1 MEATLL
7 LLFLIMAEPSSAQA
21 NHNLQCKPCIIS
33 IYHGMMMCT
42 HIAAVDKRINC
53 ITATSPSLCGRCI
66 CEVMCMTGMK
76 EECDF
81 CKGGDV
87 WSQED
92 VCPSDTSFYVSN
104 GKCKEKC
111 SSKNGYVTYSSHYSA
126 CFDCLRQD
134 VPPACIPQSQVIT
147 IALFYQQEE
156 KS

>member
-1 MEATLL
+1 MEAKLL
-7 LLFLIMAEPSSAQA
+7 LLFLIIAEPSSAQT

-33 IYHGMMMCT
+33 IYHGMMKCT
-42 HIAAVDKRINC
+42 HIAAVNKRINC

-104 GKCKEKC
+104 GKCSDKC
-111 SSKNGYVTYSSHYSA
+111 SSKNGYVRSD

-134 VPPACIPQSQVIT
+134 VPPACIHIPPSEVFT
-147 IALFYQQEE
+147 IAPCYH
-156 KS
+156 K